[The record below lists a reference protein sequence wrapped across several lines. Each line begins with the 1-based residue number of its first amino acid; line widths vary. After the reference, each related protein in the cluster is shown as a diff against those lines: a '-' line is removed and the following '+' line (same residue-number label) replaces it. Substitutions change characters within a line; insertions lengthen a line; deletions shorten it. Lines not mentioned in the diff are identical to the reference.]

1 MKNKITSASISIAI
15 AIVTVT
21 TIYLSAV
28 GAQSRSQVSARRD
41 VDNTEGFDPAASYR
55 LTTEWQGKVK
65 SLDVRNDNYQLVLV
79 DVGNYS
85 GQLWKISPVGNG
97 YYRFT
102 NQWRG
107 NQSLDIDNN
116 GHNDN
121 RVVLADTGYYSGQM
135 WSITPAGQGTYRLTT
150 RWQGDAKSLDLID
163 AGNNTV
169 EPAMATTGNYSGQ
182 LWRITKVQ

>member
-1 MKNKITSASISIAI
+1 MKHKITSASVSIAI
-15 AIVTVT
+15 VIVTVT

-28 GAQSRSQVSARRD
+28 DAQSGSRVSARRG
-41 VDNTEGFDPAASYR
+41 VDNTERFDPATSYR

-85 GQLWKISPVGNG
+85 GQLWKISLVGNG
-97 YYRFT
+97 YYRLT

-107 NQSLDIDNN
+107 NQSLDIDND
-116 GHNDN
+116 GHNN
-121 RVVLADTGYYSGQM
+121 RVVLADTGNYSGQM
-135 WSITPAGQGTYRLTT
+135 WSITPAGHGTYRLTT
-150 RWQGDAKSLDLID
+150 RWQGDARSLDVID